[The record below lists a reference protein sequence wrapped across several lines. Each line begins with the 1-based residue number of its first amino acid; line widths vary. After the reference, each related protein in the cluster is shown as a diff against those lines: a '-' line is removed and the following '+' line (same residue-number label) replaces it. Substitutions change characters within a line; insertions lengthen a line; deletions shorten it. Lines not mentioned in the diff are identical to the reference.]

1 MAIGRSKLFRIFLG
15 ISIFCISCAVIAVAM
30 GITLKAKSS
39 STTKD
44 VTYGNTT
51 VTISETTSS
60 TTVPKAITND
70 TMMTTSSQ
78 PITVITTTTATTTL
92 TFTMM
97 TTSSQPITITT
108 TMTTTGTLPWN
119 KITRAGDTIVGI
131 YSTLAGGSIGGSDGV
146 FSNSQEYPSMA
157 IDGST
162 TTKYLNFGTLS
173 NPGINTGFYVIPK
186 ISNASIACSIL
197 FATANDFPQ
206 RDPITVTLEGSNTTS
221 TNTLMSGSSW
231 TLIYNGSTGINAL
244 VDPGRNTYV
253 PPQNFS
259 NAKAYAAYR
268 LLITSK
274 RSSEYSVQYSEAQI
288 WGYI

>member
-15 ISIFCISCAVIAVAM
+15 ISIFCISCTVIAVAM

-70 TMMTTSSQ
+70 
-78 PITVITTTTATTTL
+78 
-92 TFTMM
+92 TMM